1 MKTHELK
8 LELIDWILKTKNL
21 SILNTL
27 ASLRAKDQSTP
38 ERELSRKA
46 GWGRELIAEIADDFD
61 EIPEGFKDYMP

>member
-27 ASLRAKDQSTP
+27 ASLRAKDQSTLTG
-38 ERELSRKA
+38 ELSRKA
-46 GWGRELIAEIADDFD
+46 GWGRELIAEIAEDFD
-61 EIPEGFKDYMP
+61 EIPDGFKDYMP